1 MQGNIKDSHIS
12 IKPQSQTT
20 NLDIIKQLFESLNDK
35 DKQHFIKSL
44 DSATAKQKVAKTI
57 IESKVTMCPYCHS
70 THFVKNGTKANTYGQ
85 KRNIQNY
92 LCRDCNKSFGD
103 TSNTILFS
111 TKKHISVWE
120 TYIHCLVEKYSLR
133 KTAKICN
140 ISLNTAFI
148 WRHKILDSLQS
159 MMNEVELNGIIEAD
173 ETFLRL
179 SFKGNH
185 KNFKLPRLSKHRG
198 TRAFKRGLSKEQV
211 CIPCAINH
219 NGLSLAKISNLGKPT
234 LKDLQNSI
242 ICNKIAK
249 GSMFVTDSL
258 RAYLKL
264 SNDMNLNHIRIPS
277 NKFTL
282 GTFNIQMINSYHSRL
297 KAMIKYNFKGVATKY
312 LNNYLVY
319 HNFVNFA
326 KDSIEDKKIILLN
339 FIQKTKCISKYSDI
353 PKKEM
358 WIDGRFVA

>member
-1 MQGNIKDSHIS
+1 MQDNIKDLDNKIITNCNNTTNHSNKANSKSHPNNKSAKTLLNDNNKDLDNPTQSNAKNIKSKERNSTKSKVS
-12 IKPQSQTT
+12 IIKSNNTKSQHKPHSQTT
-20 NLDIIKQLFESLNDK
+20 NLDIIKQLFESLSDK

-44 DSATAKQKVAKTI
+44 DSATSKQKVAKTI
-57 IESKVTMCPYCHS
+57 IESNIESKVTMCPYCHS

-92 LCRDCNKSFGD
+92 LCRDCHKSFGD

-159 MMNEVELNGIIEAD
+159 IMNKVELNGIIEAD

-185 KNFKLPRLSKHRG
+185 KNFKLPRQ
-198 TRAFKRGLSKEQV
+198 T
-211 CIPCAINH
+211 
-219 NGLSLAKISNLGKPT
+219 
-234 LKDLQNSI
+234 
-242 ICNKIAK
+242 
-249 GSMFVTDSL
+249 
-258 RAYLKL
+258 
-264 SNDMNLNHIRIPS
+264 
-277 NKFTL
+277 
-282 GTFNIQMINSYHSRL
+282 
-297 KAMIKYNFKGVATKY
+297 
-312 LNNYLVY
+312 
-319 HNFVNFA
+319 
-326 KDSIEDKKIILLN
+326 
-339 FIQKTKCISKYSDI
+339 
-353 PKKEM
+353 
-358 WIDGRFVA
+358 